1 MNYLL
6 IVKTFLIAKAIWFK
20 IGAAIILS
28 VSVMLYCYNA
38 GKDVERGV
46 WEKREYNLLADI
58 EKANKEADKRIEEQH
73 KKHEEILIKVMGE
86 HNETVQNLNNDID
99 NFKRDGLRYK
109 RKVSRC
115 SPASAGKAES
125 SSILAE
131 EIEYEL
137 PARITE
143 RISEIGEHAQLKQA
157 ERNELIDICSQYVE
171 VAE

>member
-6 IVKTFLIAKAIWFK
+6 IVKTFLTAKAIWLK
-20 IGAAIILS
+20 IGAAIIMA

-38 GKDVERGV
+38 GKDVERGI
-46 WEKREYNLLADI
+46 WQKRESNLLADI
-58 EKANKEADKRIEEQH
+58 AKANEEADKRVDEQH

-86 HNETVQNLNNDID
+86 HNETVQNLNSDID

-109 RKVSRC
+109 AKVSRC
-115 SPASAGKAES
+115 TVSTTGETKSTGVS
-125 SSILAE
+125 NE
-131 EIEYEL
+131 EVEYKL

-143 RISEIGEHAQLKQA
+143 RISRVGEHAQLKQA

-171 VAE
+171 VIE